1 MNVFFCTLQL
11 PFKEKIMKSQAQFSA
26 DMKLLNSVLDELIDE
41 AIKTQNTTDVE
52 KLEQQNLDLVK
63 DPR

>member
-1 MNVFFCTLQL
+1 MNVFFCALQL

-26 DMKLLNSVLDELIDE
+26 DLKLLNSVLDELIDE